1 MAVMRRMSH
10 DLQLGRHFSRHLYCD
25 AFLTKDGL
33 RLIPVHRNI
42 LAAVSNSFAKIFQ
55 QGDNKKPLVVPVVD
69 FETLEKVVNYI
80 YRGSI
85 EFFSVEDYDNFNIA
99 LNVLRVDLNH
109 KVDGRQH
116 LGEKKTGQLERR
128 PGKQVHLEAVVS
140 WLCNGGE

>member
-1 MAVMRRMSH
+1 MMQRMSH

-55 QGDNKKPLVVPVVD
+55 QSDNQKPLVVPVVD

-85 EFFSVEDYDNFNIA
+85 EFLSVEDYDNFNIA
-99 LNVLRVDLNH
+99 LNVLRVNLNH
-109 KVDGRQH
+109 KVDWQQH
-116 LGEKKTGQLERR
+116 LGEKPTGQLERR
-128 PGKQVHLEAVVS
+128 PWKQVHFVS
-140 WLCNGGE
+140 CR